1 MGVGLGEPGSG
12 AGVGSGIWAGGA
24 LVCVG
29 AAIGVW
35 IALGVTDGSAV
46 MMTAE
51 TTGVGAVSAC
61 RQAVKITADPTKAKI
76 KNVSDRITILSS
88 HFGAQS
94 MAFSTQSPSSWRLR
108 VISRLAS

>member
-1 MGVGLGEPGSG
+1 MGVGFVETGSG
-12 AGVGSGIWAGGA
+12 ARVGSGICAGGA

-46 MMTAE
+46 MITAE

-61 RQAVKITADPTKAKI
+61 RQAVKNAADPAKTKI
-76 KNVSDRITILSS
+76 KNVSDRITILLS
-88 HFGAQS
+88 HYGAQS